1 MNRIWYR
8 VLWFLEIVAI
18 LVVAFVLTIPI
29 QDYAL
34 REFKE
39 WQRHP
44 SPETMKAFQEKSN
57 EEPQL
62 RMIIAVPFAVAAI
75 LLAFPLVKFRS
86 KSPKA
91 N

>member
-18 LVVAFVLTIPI
+18 LVVAFLLILPI
-29 QDYAL
+29 RDYSL

-44 SPETMKAFQEKSN
+44 SAETMKAFQQKSN
-57 EEPQL
+57 EESQL
-62 RMIIAVPFAVAAI
+62 RMIIAAPIAVAAV

-86 KSPKA
+86 NSPKP